1 MDLMRSLPIGLYL
14 EQPRTWLHRLDP
26 RTKLFWLMTFLLA
39 PILANNPWRLG
50 LAASLILITLT
61 ARIPLRVWKQQ
72 MGLLLFFC
80 TVLFCMT
87 LIAPDGLVLDHQPRL
102 PAEDLAIAQPYEYVL
117 WKFKFITITRLKVDL
132 GIRLS
137 TQIFTLIY
145 STNLYLL
152 TTASEEITTGLEFIL
167 APLKKLNFPVT
178 ETLLTLTL
186 SLRFIPLVLEEI
198 QNLIRSVQTR
208 AINWKKLG
216 LKRGLQLWLMV
227 SEKLLENLLMRAEQ
241 ISTAMD
247 IRGFTSPSRH
257 QVQWHQLR
265 FHSWD
270 WLILFC
276 LIPFW
281 YCRIVWG
288 MRLL

>member
-26 RTKLFWLMTFLLA
+26 RTKLVWLMTFLIA

-50 LAASLILITLT
+50 LAGMLILITLT
-61 ARIPLRVWKQQ
+61 ALIPLRVWKQQ

-80 TVLFCMT
+80 SVLFVMT

-102 PAEDLAIAQPYEYVL
+102 PAEDLAIAQPYEYVM
-117 WKFKFITITRLKVDL
+117 WQFKFIKITRLKLDL
-132 GIRLS
+132 GIKLS
-137 TQIFTLIY
+137 TQIFTLLY

-152 TTASEEITTGLEFIL
+152 TTASEEITAGLESIFG
-167 APLKKLNFPVT
+167 PLRRFNLPVT

-198 QNLIRSVQTR
+198 QNLIRSVRTR
-208 AINWKKLG
+208 AIDWKKLG
-216 LKRGLQLWLMV
+216 LKQGFQLWLLV

-241 ISTAMD
+241 IATAMD
-247 IRGFTSPSRH
+247 IRGFTSPDKH
-257 QVQWHQLR
+257 LVQWHQLR
-265 FHSWD
+265 FRAWD
-270 WLILFC
+270 LIFLAV

-281 YCRIVWG
+281 YLRFSWG
-288 MRLL
+288 

>member
-26 RTKLFWLMTFLLA
+26 RTKLVWLMTFLIA
-39 PILANNPWRLG
+39 PILANNPWRLA
-50 LAASLILITLT
+50 LAGMLIVITLT
-61 ARIPLRVWKQQ
+61 ALIPLRVWKQQ

-80 TVLFCMT
+80 GLLFVMT

-102 PAEDLAIAQPYEYVL
+102 PDENLAIAQPYEYVM
-117 WKFKFITITRLKVDL
+117 WQFKFIKVTRLKLDL
-132 GIRLS
+132 GIKLS
-137 TQIFTLIY
+137 TQIFTLLY

-152 TTASEEITTGLEFIL
+152 TTASEEITAGLESIFS
-167 APLKKLNFPVT
+167 PLRRLNLPVT

-198 QNLIRSVQTR
+198 QNLIRSVRTR
-208 AINWKKLG
+208 AIDWKKLG
-216 LKRGLQLWLMV
+216 LKQGFQLWLLV

-247 IRGFTSPSRH
+247 IRGFTSPEKH
-257 QVQWHQLR
+257 LVKWHQLR
-265 FHSWD
+265 LQTWD
-270 WLILFC
+270 WIFLVV

-281 YCRIVWG
+281 YLRFSWG
-288 MRLL
+288 A

>member
-26 RTKLFWLMTFLLA
+26 RTKLVWLMTFLIA

-50 LAASLILITLT
+50 LAGILILITLT
-61 ARIPLRVWKQQ
+61 ALIPLRVWKQQ

-80 TVLFCMT
+80 GVLFVMT

-102 PAEDLAIAQPYEYVL
+102 PAENLAIAQPYEYVL
-117 WKFKFITITRLKVDL
+117 WQFKFITITRLKLDL
-132 GIRLS
+132 GIKLS
-137 TQIFTLIY
+137 TQIFTLLY

-152 TTASEEITTGLEFIL
+152 TTASEEITAGLESIF
-167 APLKKLNFPVT
+167 APLRRFKLPVT

-198 QNLIRSVQTR
+198 QNLIRSVRTR
-208 AINWKKLG
+208 AIDWKKLG
-216 LKRGLQLWLMV
+216 LKQGFQLWLLV

-241 ISTAMD
+241 IATAMD
-247 IRGFTSPSRH
+247 IRGFTSPDKH
-257 QVQWHQLR
+257 LVQWHQLR
-265 FHSWD
+265 FRAWD
-270 WLILFC
+270 WIFLVV

-281 YCRIVWG
+281 YLRFSFG
-288 MRLL
+288 

>member
-26 RTKLFWLMTFLLA
+26 RTKLVWLMTFLIA

-50 LAASLILITLT
+50 LVGLLILITLT

-80 TVLFCMT
+80 LVLFVMT

-102 PAEDLAIAQPYEYVL
+102 PAEDVAIAQPYEYVM
-117 WKFKFITITRLKVDL
+117 WQFKFIKITRLKLDL

-137 TQIFTLIY
+137 SQIFTLLY

-152 TTASEEITTGLEFIL
+152 TTASEEITAGLEYVF
-167 APLKKLNFPVT
+167 APLKRFNLPVT

-198 QNLIRSVQTR
+198 QNLIRSVRTR

-216 LKRGLQLWLMV
+216 LKQGFQVWLMV

-247 IRGFTSPSRH
+247 IRGFTTPGRH

-265 FHSWD
+265 FRRWD
-270 WLILFC
+270 WLLLAS

-281 YCRIVWG
+281 YLRILWG
-288 MRLL
+288 MRIL